1 MSEQSDEEEKELI
14 KYTGNYG
21 GITQESK
28 FWDDF
33 EDIGEEELLKLKIVK
48 LKIYTGTFQE
58 KQVIMGIN
66 CTFKNTFTGKLLE
79 PKDHRGSQDFVDVK
93 EFEIKG
99 EEYLTDFHIRFPN
112 EAEYISQLGFGTSKN
127 RQFLVG
133 TEDGED
139 KTIQSNG
146 GQNFILGTFGCVDKK
161 LDAMGCLYIS
171 KKEYLKRSVFHYF
184 MLRYLVKKNKKFKEE
199 WDEKYKNLPSDFQ
212 FLWRTV
218 NLSDAPFSQIIKY
231 CYL

>member
-1 MSEQSDEEEKELI
+1 MSEQSEEEEKELI

-112 EAEYISQLGFGTSKN
+112 EAEYISQLGYSTNKGNSI
-127 RQFLVG
+127 LIG
-133 TEDGED
+133 SEEGED

-146 GQNFILGTFGCVDKK
+146 GNNIIVGTFGCTNKR
-161 LDAMGCLYIS
+161 LDATGVLYMN
-171 KKEYLKRSVFHYF
+171 KKEYFKRLLNGIFI
-184 MLRYLVKKNKKFKEE
+184 LRHLVKNNQKFKEE
-199 WDEKYKNLPSDFQ
+199 WDKKQKDLPIDFQ
-212 FLWRTV
+212 FMWKAV
-218 NLSDAPFSQIIKY
+218 NLPEGPLFQIIRF
-231 CYL
+231 CSI

>member
-1 MSEQSDEEEKELI
+1 MLPDH
-14 KYTGNYG
+14 
-21 GITQESK
+21 ESK
-28 FWDDF
+28 TKQQY
-33 EDIGEEELLKLKIVK
+33 LLVTILIQKSLH
-48 LKIYTGTFQE
+48 
-58 KQVIMGIN
+58 
-66 CTFKNTFTGKLLE
+66 
-79 PKDHRGSQDFVDVK
+79 P
-93 EFEIKG
+93 
-99 EEYLTDFHIRFPN
+99 FHI
-112 EAEYISQLGFGTSKN
+112 QLHIII
-127 RQFLVG
+127 QCIDLLG

-171 KKEYLKRSVFHYF
+171 KKEYLKRSVFRYF